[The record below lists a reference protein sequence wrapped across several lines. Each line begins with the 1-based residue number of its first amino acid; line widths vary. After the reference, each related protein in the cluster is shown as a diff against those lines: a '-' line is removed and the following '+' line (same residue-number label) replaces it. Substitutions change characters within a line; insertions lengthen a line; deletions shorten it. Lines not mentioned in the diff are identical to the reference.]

1 MFRTRLGAS
10 LHQNPITMKKHLF
23 IALIILLSLPSMAQV
38 ARIRPQH
45 HGNSQHSTTLTLIA
59 PRDLHFWLFIDD
71 VLQNENAVHSI
82 CIRNLQEDSYYI
94 RVELDN
100 QQQNCVGQFIDMS
113 RSQTLSIIQSNKLF
127 GLDATQMHLHPELTM
142 DLVTLQPYDGGNGQ
156 PPMPPGPPM
165 AFGMNPQDYDEAYQL
180 ISKESFDSSKLT
192 LAKQVVS
199 SNPMTASQ
207 ILGICKLFSFE
218 SNKLEFAKYAYAFCV
233 EPNKYYLLNDAFSYD
248 SSKRELDEY
257 INGH

>member
-1 MFRTRLGAS
+1 
-10 LHQNPITMKKHLF
+10 MKKHLF
-23 IALIILLSLPSMAQV
+23 FALLLILSLPSMAQV
-38 ARIRPQH
+38 ARIRPHH
-45 HGNSQHSTTLTLIA
+45 HGNSQHITSLTVTA
-59 PRDLHFWLFIDD
+59 PRSLSFWLYVDD

-100 QQQNCVGQFIDMS
+100 QQQNCIGQFVDLRQS
-113 RSQTLSIIQSNKLF
+113 LTLNVIQSGKMF
-127 GLDATQMHLHPELTM
+127 GLDVTQMHVHPEMTM
-142 DLVTLQPYDGGNGQ
+142 ELVTAQPFVGGNGQ

-165 AFGMNPQDYDEAYQL
+165 SFGMNPQDYEDAYQV

-192 LAKQVVS
+192 LAKQIVS

-218 SNKLEFAKYAYAFCV
+218 SNKLEFAKFAYAFCV
-233 EPNKYYLLNDAFSYD
+233 EPNKYFLLNDAFSYD
-248 SSKRELDEY
+248 SSKRELDEF
-257 INGH
+257 IRGL

>member
-1 MFRTRLGAS
+1 MF
-10 LHQNPITMKKHLF
+10 
-23 IALIILLSLPSMAQV
+23 SLPSMAQV

-45 HGNSQHSTTLTLIA
+45 HGNPQRNTTLTVVA
-59 PRDLHFWLFIDD
+59 PRNLNFWLFVDD

-82 CIRNLQEDSYYI
+82 CIRNFEGDSYYI

-100 QQQNCVGQFIDMS
+100 QQQNCVGQFIDM
-113 RSQTLSIIQSNKLF
+113 RQSQTLSIVQSGKLF

-142 DLVTLQPYDGGNGQ
+142 DLVTLQPNGGGNGQ
-156 PPMPPGPPM
+156 QPINPGQPMG
-165 AFGMNPQDYDEAYQL
+165 FGMNPHDYDEAYQL

-192 LAKQVVS
+192 LAKQVIS
-199 SNPMTASQ
+199 SNPMTANQ

-218 SNKLEFAKYAYAFCV
+218 SNKLEFAKFAYPYCV

-248 SSKRELDEY
+248 SSKRELDEF
-257 INGH
+257 IRGL